1 MTQKRSK
8 FLPLQMALGFLH
20 QKHVGNAG
28 NELVCPPR
36 STETAFRNR
45 KNTAVLEFR
54 YSGKFHPMHRNGLFP
69 RPKGKPSTPRAPGK
83 SLLVPDQQRHR
94 FSIFKTA
101 FGPASAATPSKIPAR
116 RARACSLTTAP
127 CVRFCNHARTVWGLR
142 HPPPSP
148 PRRGAASTSTHEP
161 GETTSRP
168 PPTHTD
174 PGMFELV
181 VRTRRGATARG
192 ARRRRPPSTR
202 SPTSARLSPS
212 QVETRQPRDAA
223 GSTAARRR
231 GRRRHHTLWSSSSRS
246 SSRIATRRP
255 AEWESERG
263 VVVRSRRIRALSL
276 QSTTRR

>member
-1 MTQKRSK
+1 
-8 FLPLQMALGFLH
+8 
-20 QKHVGNAG
+20 
-28 NELVCPPR
+28 
-36 STETAFRNR
+36 
-45 KNTAVLEFR
+45 
-54 YSGKFHPMHRNGLFP
+54 MHRNGQRAFP
-69 RPKGKPSTPRAPGK
+69 APQRQTKQPPAPGVLGE
-83 SLLVPDQQRHR
+83 SLLVPGQQRHR
-94 FSIFKTA
+94 FGLFKTA
-101 FGPASAATPSKIPAR
+101 FGPANAATPPKSPAR
-116 RARACSLTTAP
+116 RARACSLITAP
-127 CVRFCNHARTVWGLR
+127 CVRFCNHARTVCGLR
-142 HPPPSP
+142 HPPPPP
-148 PRRGAASTSTHEP
+148 PRRGAASTSTLGP

-174 PGMFELV
+174 PEMFELV
-181 VRTRRGATARG
+181 ARTRLGATARG

-202 SPTSARLSPS
+202 SSTSARLSPS

-231 GRRRHHTLWSSSSRS
+231 RRRRHPTSRSSSSRS